1 MFKSAF
7 SCFNFL
13 DFNPVFYQIVR
24 HKLKR
29 VGDRPFGQTLNIRG
43 RKYQSDE
50 WTNIPDKVIQLIE
63 RPSPLYKTKGNP
75 IFLISQ
81 SVREHFNQFHCFEF
95 SNPVVELWQNFDSI
109 LVPKDH
115 ISRSRADTFYVDSRN
130 VLRSHTSAHQS
141 ECFLQGNKKFII
153 IGDVYRRDEV
163 NRTHHAA
170 FHQAEIVQLYSLH
183 DLQVFYNLNILYLH
197 VFYNYASFYFR

>member
-1 MFKSAF
+1 MFKSLF

-13 DFNPVFYQIVR
+13 DSNPVFHHIVR

-29 VGDRPFGQTLNIRG
+29 VGDRPLGQTLNILG
-43 RKYQSDE
+43 KKYQSDE

-63 RPSPLYKTKGNP
+63 RPNPLYKTKGNP

-81 SVREHFNQFHCFEF
+81 SIQKHFNQFHCFEF
-95 SNPVVELWQNFDSI
+95 LNPVVELWQNFDSI

-115 ISRSRADTFYVDSRN
+115 ISRSRADTFYVDGRN

-141 ECFLQGNKKFII
+141 ECFLHKNKKFII

-170 FHQAEIVQLYSLH
+170 FHQAEIVQLYSLN
-183 DLQVFYNLNILYLH
+183 DLQVFI
-197 VFYNYASFYFR
+197 